1 MNDYIGKELEK
12 RYNEYKADAANTRSK
27 AVIDIVLQAYMPE
40 DAKTAPAKLDPEFR
54 AFAIRQIRLFVFA
67 GHDSTSSTICYTFHL
82 LATNP
87 ETLTY
92 LRAEHDAVF
101 GKDRTATQSLLES
114 RPHLTEC
121 LPYTTAIIKQILRL
135 FTPAGSSKA
144 GKPRVNL
151 TDDAGN
157 HCPTDDATVFFVHV
171 EMHRSPKYWIR
182 PDDFLPERWLV
193 DPGHDLNPM
202 KGAVSILTHLLF
214 RVPSKIA
221 IACGKLLSLQKLQE
235 RKATNTEGLV
245 AAIRTRTKELHSARL
260 SDDRNVRRSGDGCEA
275 IRFQTCV

>member
-1 MNDYIGKELEK
+1 MNDYIGKELDK

-40 DAKTAPAKLDPEFR
+40 DAKTAPANLDPDFR

-67 GHDSTSSTICYTFHL
+67 GHDSTSSTICYILHL

-87 ETLTY
+87 EPLIQ

-101 GKDRTATQSLLES
+101 GKNLAATQSLLES
-114 RPHLTEC
+114 HPHLTEN
-121 LPYTTAIIKQILRL
+121 LPYTTAIIKETLRL

-144 GKPRVNL
+144 GRPRVNL

-157 HCPTDDATVFFVHV
+157 HCPTDEATIFFVHV

-193 DPGHDLNPM
+193 DPGHELYPM
-202 KGAVSILTHLLF
+202 KGAVSVLIRLLF
-214 RVPSKIA
+214 KAPSK
-221 IACGKLLSLQKLQE
+221 LQ
-235 RKATNTEGLV
+235 
-245 AAIRTRTKELHSARL
+245 
-260 SDDRNVRRSGDGCEA
+260 
-275 IRFQTCV
+275 